1 MGILFTFAGYFSIM
15 NMNKILLYVLLTLA
29 LFVGSLPLCAGKDKA
44 KVKFAYDVDFETY
57 FDNRELYRS
66 NFSTSMSIFGARLTP
81 YVGFEVKQKNMSH
94 SVMAGIDVQ
103 KDFGASPIS
112 GKYAAGAPDEQK
124 KTQSNLALFGEI
136 TMYYRLRAQAKDNDI
151 EMYAGIF
158 PRRFCSE
165 EYGRAFISDSLRFY
179 DNNLEGVLLK
189 VTRPKA
195 AFEIGADWCGKIGK
209 ARREKFLIFA
219 AGHGYVLPWLNMGYA
234 VSGEHL
240 ASSEEVWGV
249 VDNILC
255 NAWMKFEFDKMLPLD
270 KFSLRLGWLQSFQ
283 QDRRMTHKY
292 IFPGGG
298 EVKFNIQKWG
308 VGVENDLYVGTDLLP
323 YYNCVDGGGFKYGE
337 RLYFSDPFY
346 RVWDDGRT
354 GIGTY
359 DRLAVY
365 YNPRICRGVDIKLSA
380 VFHFNGKYSGCQQ
393 IVGINV
399 NLQEILHR
407 KH

>member
-1 MGILFTFAGYFSIM
+1 M
-15 NMNKILLYVLLTLA
+15 NRRLLYPFLIFA
-29 LFVGSLPLCAGKDKA
+29 LFVGSLPLCAGKEKA

-136 TMYYRLRAQAKDNDI
+136 TMYYRLRAQVKDNDI

-158 PRRFCSE
+158 PRRFCGE

-195 AFEIGADWCGKIGK
+195 AFEIGADWCGKIGV
-209 ARREKFLIFA
+209 ARREQFMIFA
-219 AGHGYVLPWLNMGYA
+219 AGHGYVKPWLKLGYA
-234 VSGEHL
+234 VNGEHF
-240 ASSEEVWGV
+240 ANSQQVKGV
-249 VDNILC
+249 VDNILL
-255 NAWMKFEFDKMLPLD
+255 NAYLQMDFRYFLPLD
-270 KFSLRLGWLQSFQ
+270 DFSLRFGWLQSFQ
-283 QDRRMTHKY
+283 QDRLMVHKY

-298 EVKFNIQKWG
+298 EFNLSISKWG
-308 VGVENDLYVGTDLLP
+308 VGLENYLFVGKDLLP
-323 YYNCVDGGGFKYGE
+323 YYNSLDAGGFKYGS
-337 RLYFSDPFY
+337 RLYYSDPFY
-346 RVWDDGRT
+346 RVWDDGRKT
-354 GIGTY
+354 IGTY

-365 YNPRICRGVDIKLSA
+365 YNPRICREVDIKLSA